1 MSAFGGKADMTF
13 CAANVRLLP
22 KANIGVSIMYRLTF
36 SGRLRSLS
44 ARIAHIREMV
54 FGFSRFTPKAE
65 NAVGSSGWCEHRFHL
80 AG

>member
-1 MSAFGGKADMTF
+1 
-13 CAANVRLLP
+13 
-22 KANIGVSIMYRLTF
+22 MYRLTF